1 MEDMNNG
8 KTGGVFTFA
17 EQVDGRLSKV
27 SLELLGRARG
37 LAGDL
42 GTSVTAVLP
51 CAEAG
56 EMPREL
62 VEAGA
67 DRVVLIAHPSLK
79 DYATEP
85 YAHAVA
91 SVIRRDRPE
100 IFLYGATSIGRDLAP
115 RVSARVRT
123 GLTADCTS
131 LEIDPET
138 KGLRMTRPAFG
149 GNLMATIVSPN
160 HRPQMA
166 TVRPGVMQALAPE
179 KGRAGQIEAFDPGF
193 TDGPLDT
200 EILEILRRAAD
211 TSDIGAADIIVAGG
225 RGVGSREKFALLE
238 ELAGVLGGTVA
249 ASRPC
254 VEAGWIS
261 PSRQVGQTGRTVRPK
276 VYFAIG
282 ISGAIQHL
290 AGMEGSGLIIAVNRD
305 ETAPIF
311 SVADLGIVGDLNDVV
326 PRLIEKIRAAKAG

>member
-1 MEDMNNG
+1 MESMNNE

-17 EQVDGRLSKV
+17 EQVDGELSKV
-27 SLELLGRARG
+27 SLELVGKARE
-37 LAGDL
+37 LAGGL
-42 GTSVTAVLP
+42 GTSVTAILP
-51 CAEAG
+51 CAEMGNMA
-56 EMPREL
+56 REL
-62 VEAGA
+62 VESGA
-67 DRVVLIAHPSLK
+67 DRVIVIAHPSLG

-91 SVIRRDRPE
+91 SVIRREHPE
-100 IFLYGATSIGRDLAP
+100 ILLYGATSIGRDLAP
-115 RVSARVRT
+115 RISARVRT

-138 KGLRMTRPAFG
+138 KALRMTRPAFG

-179 KGRAGQIEAFDPGF
+179 KGRAGTIETFDPGF
-193 TDGPLDT
+193 TKGALDV
-200 EILEILRRAAD
+200 EILEIVRRAAD
-211 TSDIGAADIIVAGG
+211 TSDIGSADIIVAGG

-254 VEAGWIS
+254 VEAGWVE

-290 AGMEGSGLIIAVNRD
+290 AGMEGSGLIIAVNND

-311 SVADLGIVGDLNDVV
+311 SVADLGIVGDLNEVI
-326 PRLIEKIRAAKAG
+326 PRLIQKVRAAKAG